1 MADILFWVIT
11 LALAFAVIG
20 LMLAAAARGR
30 DGATAAS
37 ADLKVYKDQLRDVAR
52 DLERGLIAEEEA
64 ERLRTEIGRRI
75 LAADTTQRAA
85 AGQSRRGPSQL
96 VTLLSILPVILIAGY
111 GVYYMKGH
119 PELADQP
126 MAQRLSAAAEL
137 RAARPSQA
145 EAEAIAAAARGPLP
159 EPADPRHAELVAQLR
174 KAVEARPDDIDG
186 QRLLARNEALLGN
199 LGAAAA
205 AQGRVN
211 ALMGERVS
219 LSDLEAQAD
228 MMIMAA
234 GGRVTP
240 EAEEVLTRILSLDRS
255 NGLARYYSGLSLA
268 ETGRYDLAFRFWAPL
283 WVDSREGDPWVPF
296 LQSQLPDLA
305 WAAGQH
311 RYELPALTPGTRGPD
326 AAAIEAAADMTP
338 EARMEMVRSM
348 VDGLMTRLGAEGGS
362 SEEWAQLIRS
372 LGILGDEARGRAILL
387 EARERFVARP
397 DDLARINAAGK
408 AAGFE

>member
-30 DGATAAS
+30 ESVTAGS
-37 ADLKVYKDQLRDVAR
+37 ADLKVYKDQLRDVTR
-52 DLERGLIAEEEA
+52 DLERGLIAEDEA
-64 ERLRTEIGRRI
+64 DRLRTEIGRRI
-75 LAADTTQRAA
+75 LAADTTHRAA
-85 AGQSRRGPSQL
+85 NDQGRRGPSQL
-96 VTLLSILPVILIAGY
+96 VTILSILPVVLVAGY
-111 GVYYMKGH
+111 GVYYLKGH
-119 PELADQP
+119 PGIGDQP
-126 MAQRLSAAAEL
+126 MAQRLSIAADL

-145 EAEAIAAAARGPLP
+145 EAEAMAAAARGPLP
-159 EPADPRHAELVAQLR
+159 EPSDARHADLVAQLR
-174 KAVEARPDDIDG
+174 KAVAERPDDLDG

-199 LGAAAA
+199 IGAAAA

-211 ALMGERVS
+211 ALLGDKVTIA
-219 LSDLEAQAD
+219 DLEAQAD

-234 GGRVTP
+234 GGRVSP
-240 EAEEVLTRILSLDRS
+240 EAEAVLTRLLLLDRG

-268 ETGRYDLAFRFWAPL
+268 ETGRFDLAFRFWAPL

-311 RYELPALTPGTRGPD
+311 RYEMPPLTAGTRGPD
-326 AAAIEAAADMTP
+326 AAAIEAAADLTP
-338 EARMEMVRSM
+338 EARMEMVRAM

-372 LGILGDEARGRAILL
+372 LGILGDDERGKAILL

>member
-1 MADILFWVIT
+1 MADILFWAIT

-30 DGATAAS
+30 EGAQDAS
-37 ADLKVYKDQLRDVAR
+37 ADLKVYKDQLRDTAR

-64 ERLRTEIGRRI
+64 ARLRTEIGRRI
-75 LAADTTQRAA
+75 LAADTVHRASEA
-85 AGQSRRGPSQL
+85 KNPRGPSQL
-96 VTLLSILPVILIAGY
+96 VMLLSILPVILIAGY
-111 GVYYMKGH
+111 GVYYIKGH
-119 PELADQP
+119 PRLGDQP
-126 MAQRLSAAAEL
+126 MAQRLAAAADL

-145 EAEAIAAAARGPLP
+145 EAEAIAAEARGPLP
-159 EPADPRHAELVAQLR
+159 EPADPRHADLVAQLR
-174 KAVEARPDDIDG
+174 KTVAERPDDLDG

-211 ALMGERVS
+211 ALLGDKVS
-219 LSDLEAQAD
+219 ISDLEAQAD

-234 GGRVTP
+234 GGRVSP
-240 EAEEVLTRILSLDRS
+240 EAETVLTQILALDRG

-283 WVDSREGDPWVPF
+283 WADSRADDPWVPF
-296 LQSQLPDLA
+296 LQNQLPDLA

-311 RYELPALTPGTRGPD
+311 RYEMPALAAATRGPD
-326 AAAIEAAADMTP
+326 AAAVEAAADMTP
-338 EARMEMVRSM
+338 EARMEMVRAM
-348 VDGLMTRLGAEGGS
+348 VESLMTRLGSEGGS

-372 LGILGDEARGRAILL
+372 LGILGDTERGKAILL

-397 DDLARINAAGK
+397 EDLARINAAGT

>member
-30 DGATAAS
+30 EGAVDTS

-64 ERLRTEIGRRI
+64 ARLRTEIGRRI
-75 LAADTTQRAA
+75 LTADTTQRAA
-85 AGQSRRGPSQL
+85 DATGPRGPSQL
-96 VTLLSILPVILIAGY
+96 VTLLSILPVILVAGY

-119 PELADQP
+119 PALGDQP
-126 MAQRLSAAAEL
+126 MAQRLAAAADL

-145 EAEAIAAAARGPLP
+145 EAEAAAAAARGPLP
-159 EPADPRHAELVAQLR
+159 APADQRHADLVEQLR
-174 KAVEARPDDIDG
+174 KAVAERPEDLDG

-199 LGAAAA
+199 IAAAAA

-211 ALMGERVS
+211 ALLGEKAGIA
-219 LSDLEAQAD
+219 DLEAQAD

-240 EAEEVLTRILSLDRS
+240 EAEEVLTRLLALDRS

-283 WVDSREGDPWVPF
+283 WTDSRESDPWVPV

-311 RYELPALTPGTRGPD
+311 RYEMAPLTAGTRGPD
-326 AAAIEAAADMTP
+326 AAAVEAAAEMTP
-338 EARMEMVRSM
+338 EARTEMVRSM
-348 VDGLMTRLGAEGGS
+348 VEGLMTRLGSEGGS

-372 LGILGDEARGRAILL
+372 LGILGDAERGRAILL